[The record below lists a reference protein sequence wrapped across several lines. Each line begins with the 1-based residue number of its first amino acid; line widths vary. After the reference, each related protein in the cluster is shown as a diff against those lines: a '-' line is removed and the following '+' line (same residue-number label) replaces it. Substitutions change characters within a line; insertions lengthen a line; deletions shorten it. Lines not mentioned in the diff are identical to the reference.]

1 MSDDPGIAGLAEGL
15 TRRHVIRGAMGAGFA
30 LTSGGLLA
38 ACGGSSPNAN
48 DKREVIAK
56 LRRGGILRVGA
67 TGGGASDTIDAHTPR
82 GDPDIMRVWN
92 LYEPLAVRTPDFGK
106 LEMLVAES
114 IEAEKTPDSW
124 VVRIRPGITFHN
136 GKEVTADDVIF
147 SLRRIADPKDPKVG
161 AASIGYVDFKNL
173 KKLDARTVRVPLE
186 FANTNFPEDVSQ
198 YFNTIVPVDYDPK
211 SPVGTGAFKFKSFKA
226 GEQSVFTRY
235 DGYWQNDR
243 PYVDEVVMIDFPDDT
258 SRTNALIGG
267 QIEALTNL
275 PSGQIE
281 SIKANSS
288 LRVLISET
296 GSWQPF
302 CMRVDVSPFNDVRV
316 REALRLVVDR
326 KQMVQQV
333 LNGQGRIANDLY
345 APFDPAYAD
354 DLPQREQDFEK
365 AKALLKQ
372 AGREGLTIEL
382 TTAAMFRG
390 AIEGA
395 EVFAEQAKGAGVK
408 VKLRKVDTGTYVGEN
423 FTKWHFAQDWWATR
437 NYLTQVAQTD
447 LPESPYNET
456 HWEDPKYVKLIR
468 EARAELDEGKRKE
481 ILHAA
486 QVMQYEQG
494 GYIVPYFSNLTDAHS
509 AKVGGFVKAKSGFP
523 LGNYWF
529 KNVGFLA

>member
-1 MSDDPGIAGLAEGL
+1 
-15 TRRHVIRGAMGAGFA
+15 
-30 LTSGGLLA
+30 
-38 ACGGSSPNAN
+38 
-48 DKREVIAK
+48 
-56 LRRGGILRVGA
+56 
-67 TGGGASDTIDAHTPR
+67 
-82 GDPDIMRVWN
+82 
-92 LYEPLAVRTPDFGK
+92 
-106 LEMLVAES
+106 
-114 IEAEKTPDSW
+114 
-124 VVRIRPGITFHN
+124 
-136 GKEVTADDVIF
+136 
-147 SLRRIADPKDPKVG
+147 
-161 AASIGYVDFKNL
+161 
-173 KKLDARTVRVPLE
+173 
-186 FANTNFPEDVSQ
+186 
-198 YFNTIVPVDYDPK
+198 
-211 SPVGTGAFKFKSFKA
+211 
-226 GEQSVFTRY
+226 
-235 DGYWQNDR
+235 
-243 PYVDEVVMIDFPDDT
+243 MIDFPDDT